1 MLRDGDVGLR
11 PIRRGDR
18 RAWTEVRRANTDW
31 LEPWEATPPVPT
43 SAQVGFGDMVRYLRR
58 EARAGRMLPFVVTL
72 EGRLVGQLTVG
83 GITWGSLCSAHVGY
97 WIDQRTAGR
106 GVMPTAVAM
115 AVDHSFTV
123 VGLHRIEVNVRPE
136 NLASLRVVEKL
147 GLRDEGI
154 RLRYLHIAHAWRD
167 HRSYA
172 VTTEE
177 LGPGGLLGRWHRTRT
192 R

>member
-18 RAWTEVRRANTDW
+18 RAWTEVRRANADW

-154 RLRYLHIAHAWRD
+154 RLRYLHIARAWRD

-177 LGPGGLLGRWHRTRT
+177 LGPGGLLGRWHHTRM